1 MWLILFLRLRYGLVV
16 PLCAVGT
23 RYLVQDPASEV
34 VFPKLE
40 KKKKKQD
47 LKLTLITSLKGS
59 LNLNCQVKRVTQCSH
74 HHHVPPEL
82 F

>member
-40 KKKKKQD
+40 KKKKAGPKTYPYNQ
-47 LKLTLITSLKGS
+47 LKGQFELELPS
-59 LNLNCQVKRVTQCSH
+59 EESH
-74 HHHVPPEL
+74 TV
-82 F
+82 